1 MPQVLI
7 ASAIASAFKAAG
19 FYITSQAL
27 AMVAATVQFIAVT
40 AASMAASKLLAP
52 KMPSFSDSSLSE
64 RGQMVRSPIAARS
77 IIYGRCRVSGTIVYI
92 STTGTK
98 NEYLHLVVALAGHE
112 VEAIDEIYFNDE
124 EVPLSGNQPTGF
136 YSGVALINK
145 KRGVPNDT
153 ADADLIAATVN
164 LTDGKWTADHKLSGI
179 AYLYVRLTWD
189 AEKYPSGIPNISAV
203 VRGRKV
209 FDPRNSQTVYSAN
222 AALCLRDYLTNASL
236 SMGMTTAEMDDT
248 AFGVAANV
256 CDEDIEIKPV
266 TTPTPTE
273 EKLYEAN
280 GVVST
285 SASPDENI
293 GKLLSAMGGLIAYTG
308 GNIAP
313 YAAAYRIPT
322 VTFSEKHFV
331 GPISVQTRTSARDRV
346 NSVKGVYL
354 SEINNWQ
361 VTDFPTIT
369 DATYVSDDNGIVFFR
384 DVVLPFTTSS
394 SCAQRLAVI
403 ELRRAREEITM
414 SARFRLEAMQVRAGD
429 TVMITNSKLG
439 FSSKVFEVMEWN
451 FASGGNPPEVFVD
464 MTLRETDSSVYSW
477 NVTDE
482 IYTAGALNTT
492 LPDPFTISAPT
503 NLSLTADGTTQFI
516 QLDGSVMPRIRVAWT
531 PPAVGFIESGGAVV
545 IEYKPS
551 TSTTYLTWSR
561 LEGAQ
566 TEDFISSDVKI
577 GTNYNVRIYGE
588 SYFRISTSYLS
599 GTITV
604 AKDTTAPSIPTGLTA
619 VVGTGRAV
627 SLDWNDNTE
636 PDFSEYGIYRN
647 TTAVTPANANTN
659 KIAEVRASRFVDTDV
674 DIGTTYYYWLNAY
687 DTVENVSG
695 FTNYVQ
701 ATPSVIT
708 AGPID
713 PTPPDQPAAPTLIST
728 TVYLSSDGG
737 SFARVSLTAPPLPAR
752 AVALD
757 VLYRRT
763 GASDYI
769 VANQI
774 AQSVSYAVSI
784 DDLTVGE
791 SYEFAAR
798 GISFSG
804 AISPISTTLSQTA
817 PSNTTPPAPP
827 TALTYISGTDAAFER
842 PAEMIGD
849 VVAYSVRVN
858 WTPPATKSVLSYES
872 VMTSTDSDAAA
883 DTQYGLGLFHRE
895 PIPESIFSSLGL
907 FNEYVRVRAVDRTGQ
922 KSAWAGGGTSLY
934 TYWGIPGPTL
944 MRQAANSVDI
954 TGGSAT
960 LTSVTASTARA
971 ASLVV
976 APAAATSPRAQLALY
991 AGSDVF
997 NFTVSSGSYDL
1008 DVDIT
1013 NRGFTAKPD
1022 WGLIQIYD
1030 TNYLGV
1036 YDFDVGSSSTNARFV
1051 IYSRDGGT
1059 RTTGNRR
1066 YHFILGK
1073 YT

>member
-1 MPQVLI
+1 MPQVI
-7 ASAIASAFKAAG
+7 VNAAYYLWLG
-19 FYITSQAL
+19 VNAVAGAGALSQA
-27 AMVAATVQFIAVT
+27 AAIATVQFIAVT

-112 VEAIDEIYFNDE
+112 VEAIDTIYFNDE

-145 KRGVPNDT
+145 KLGVPNDT
-153 ADADLIAATVN
+153 ADQDLINATVN
-164 LTDGKWTADHKLSGI
+164 LTDGKWTSDHKLSGI

-203 VRGRKV
+203 VRGKKV

-222 AALCLRDYLTNASL
+222 AALCLRDYLTTSL
-236 SMGMTTAEMDDT
+236 GMGMTTAEMDDT
-248 AFGVAANV
+248 AFGVAANI
-256 CDEDIEIKPV
+256 CDENVEIKPV

-273 EKLYEAN
+273 ENRYEAN

-308 GNIAP
+308 GKIAP

-369 DATYVSDDNGIVFFR
+369 DATYVSDDNGVVFFR

-492 LPDPFTISAPT
+492 LPDPFTISAP
-503 NLSLTADGTTQFI
+503 SGLTLTANGTTQLIQADGTA
-516 QLDGSVMPRIRVAWT
+516 LPRILVAWT
-531 PPAVGFIESGGAVV
+531 APAEAFIQSGGVV
-545 IEYKPS
+545 GIEYKES
-551 TSTTYLTWSR
+551 TSATYLTWSR
-561 LEGAQ
+561 VGGDQ
-566 TEDFISSDVKI
+566 TRDFISSDVKI
-577 GTNYNVRIYGE
+577 GLTYDVRIYGE
-588 SYFRISTSYLS
+588 SYFGVSTSYLTAQT
-599 GTITV
+599 GV
-604 AKDTTAPSIPTGLTA
+604 AKDTTAPVTPTGLTA

-695 FTNYVQ
+695 FATSVS
-701 ATPSVIT
+701 ATPVVIT

-713 PTPPDQPAAPTLIST
+713 STPPSTPSAPTFVSEST
-728 TVYLSSDGG
+728 YLSSDGG
-737 SFARVSLTAPPLPAR
+737 TFAKITIAAPALPAGARVNQ
-752 AVALD
+752 
-757 VLYRRT
+757 VLYRVSGST
-763 GASDYI
+763 EFL
-769 VANQI
+769 I
-774 AQSVSYAVSI
+774 ACELTAAGNATI
-784 DDLTVGE
+784 DDLTVGAA
-791 SYEFAAR
+791 YVFAIRAV
-798 GISFSG
+798 SFSNVR
-804 AISPISTTLSQTA
+804 STVSSTLSRTA
-817 PSNTTPPAPP
+817 PSNTTAPAAP
-827 TALTYISGTDAAFER
+827 TGGTFTGDGVKPKYFTGTLVFLVGTR
-842 PAEMIGD
+842 IGWAPNTESD
-849 VVAYSVRVN
+849 FDYYEIK
-858 WTPPATKSVLSYES
+858 AT
-872 VMTSTDSDAAA
+872 TTNSDAATDYSWTPFDGA
-883 DTQYGLGLFHRE
+883 NFFVTTRDTETFLYTSTIGAGYIR
-895 PIPESIFSSLGL
+895 IRAVNRSGVASSWASLG
-907 FNEYVRVRAVDRTGQ
+907 NANSAASVGTGTVS
-922 KSAWAGGGTSLY
+922 KYNDSDVTTTGIKTGGGSST
-934 TYWGIPGPTL
+934 
-944 MRQAANSVDI
+944 RQVNVVYEINDVFAI
-954 TGGSAT
+954 TGGAT
-960 LTSVTASTARA
+960 T
-971 ASLVV
+971 
-976 APAAATSPRAQLALY
+976 
-991 AGSDVF
+991 
-997 NFTVSSGSYDL
+997 YDL
-1008 DVDIT
+1008 SISLT
-1013 NRGFTAKPD
+1013 NRGFSTKPD
-1022 WGLIQIYD
+1022 DGLVVVEDVLYQGFYD
-1030 TNYLGV
+1030 SQAA
-1036 YDFDVGSSSTNARFV
+1036 GSTSTNAV
-1051 IYSRDGGT
+1051 IKIYRNDGGT
-1059 RTTGNRR
+1059 LASGNLRLSAR
-1066 YHFILGK
+1066 FTD

>member
-1 MPQVLI
+1 MPQVIVNAAYYLWLGVN
-7 ASAIASAFKAAG
+7 AVAGAGALSQAAAIA
-19 FYITSQAL
+19 
-27 AMVAATVQFIAVT
+27 TVKFIAVT

-164 LTDGKWTADHKLSGI
+164 LTDGKWTSDHKLSGI

-203 VRGRKV
+203 VRGKKV

-222 AALCLRDYLTNASL
+222 AALCLRDYLTSSL
-236 SMGMTTAEMDDT
+236 GMGMTTAEMDDT
-248 AFGVAANV
+248 AFGAAANI
-256 CDEDIEIKPV
+256 CDENVEIKPV
-266 TTPTPTE
+266 TTPATE
-273 EKLYEAN
+273 ENRYEAN

-308 GNIAP
+308 GKIAP

-369 DATYVSDDNGIVFFR
+369 DAAYVSADNGSVFFR

-561 LEGAQ
+561 VEGAQ

-713 PTPPDQPAAPTLIST
+713 PTAPNTPAAPTLISAT
-728 TVYLSSDGG
+728 FYLSSDGG
-737 SFARVSLTAPPLPAR
+737 SFASISLTAPPLPSG
-752 AVALD
+752 AVSLD

-763 GASDYI
+763 GASDFI
-769 VANQI
+769 IANQI
-774 AQSVSYAVSI
+774 TSSVSYAVSI
-784 DDLTVGE
+784 DDLSAGVG
-791 SYEFAAR
+791 YQFATR

-804 AISPISTTLSQTA
+804 RLSTVSSVLGLTA
-817 PSNTTPPAPP
+817 PSNTT
-827 TALTYISGTDAAFER
+827 S
-842 PAEMIGD
+842 
-849 VVAYSVRVN
+849 
-858 WTPPATKSVLSYES
+858 PATPTGGTFSGDGVKPKYFPATTVFLIGTRIGWASNTESDFAYYEIKA
-872 VMTSTDSDAAA
+872 TTTNSDAATDYSWTPNDGA
-883 DTQYGLGLFHRE
+883 NSFVTTRDTETFLYSLSAPAGYIRIRAVNRSGVAS
-895 PIPESIFSSLGL
+895 PYASLG
-907 FNEYVRVRAVDRTGQ
+907 NANTAASIGTGTI
-922 KSAWAGGGTSLY
+922 SAQNT
-934 TYWGIPGPTL
+934 TDVTTTGIKTGSGSST
-944 MRQAANSVDI
+944 RQINVVYEINDVFAI
-954 TGGSAT
+954 TGGAT
-960 LTSVTASTARA
+960 T
-971 ASLVV
+971 
-976 APAAATSPRAQLALY
+976 
-991 AGSDVF
+991 
-997 NFTVSSGSYDL
+997 YDL
-1008 DVDIT
+1008 SISLT
-1013 NRGFTAKPD
+1013 NRGFNTKPD
-1022 WGLIQIYD
+1022 DGLVAVEDVLYQGFYDSQAAGSTSTTAVIKIYR
-1030 TNYLGV
+1030 N
-1036 YDFDVGSSSTNARFV
+1036 
-1051 IYSRDGGT
+1051 DGGT
-1059 RTTGNRR
+1059 LASGNLRLSAR
-1066 YHFILGK
+1066 FTEYN
-1073 YT
+1073 

>member
-1 MPQVLI
+1 MPQVI
-7 ASAIASAFKAAG
+7 VNAAYYLWLG
-19 FYITSQAL
+19 VNAVAGAGALSQA
-27 AMVAATVQFIAVT
+27 AAIATVQFIAVT

-136 YSGVALINK
+136 YAGVALINK

-164 LTDGKWTADHKLSGI
+164 LTDGKWTSDHKLSGI

-222 AALCLRDYLTNASL
+222 AALCLRDYLTNSL
-236 SMGMTTAEMDDT
+236 GMGMTTAEMDDT
-248 AFGVAANV
+248 AFGAAANI
-256 CDEDIEIKPV
+256 CDENVEIKPV
-266 TTPTPTE
+266 TVPATE
-273 EKLYEAN
+273 ENRYEAN

-308 GNIAP
+308 GKIAP
-313 YAAAYRIPT
+313 YTAAYRIPT

-492 LPDPFTISAPT
+492 LPDPFTISAP
-503 NLSLTADGTTQFI
+503 SGLTLTANGTTQLIQADGTA
-516 QLDGSVMPRIRVAWT
+516 LPRILVAWT
-531 PPAVGFIESGGAVV
+531 APDEAFIQSGGVV
-545 IEYKPS
+545 GIEYKES
-551 TSTTYLTWSR
+551 TSATYLTWSR
-561 LEGAQ
+561 VEGNQ
-566 TEDFISSDVKI
+566 TRDFISSDVKI
-577 GTNYNVRIYGE
+577 GLTYDVRIYGE
-588 SYFRISTSYLS
+588 SYFGVSTSYLTAQT
-599 GTITV
+599 GV
-604 AKDTTAPSIPTGLTA
+604 AKDTTAPVTPTGLTA
-619 VVGTGRAV
+619 AVGTGRAV

-636 PDFSEYGIYRN
+636 PDFSEYGIYRK
-647 TTAVTPANANTN
+647 TTAVTPANANTD

-687 DTVENVSG
+687 DSVENVSG
-695 FTNYVQ
+695 FAPYVE
-701 ATPSVIT
+701 ATPVVIT

-713 PTPPDQPAAPTLIST
+713 STPPSTPSAPTFVSESTYPATDGGTFAKVTIAAPALPT
-728 TVYLSSDGG
+728 G
-737 SFARVSLTAPPLPAR
+737 ARVNQ
-752 AVALD
+752 
-757 VLYRRT
+757 VLYRVSGST
-763 GASDYI
+763 DFL
-769 VANQI
+769 I
-774 AQSVSYAVSI
+774 ACELTAAGNATI
-784 DDLTVGE
+784 DDLTVGAA
-791 SYEFAAR
+791 YVFAIRAV
-798 GISFSG
+798 SFSNVR
-804 AISPISTTLSQTA
+804 STVSSTLSRTA
-817 PSNTTPPAPP
+817 PSNTTAPAPP
-827 TALTYISGTDAAFER
+827 TGGTFTGDGVKPKYFTGTLVFLVGTR
-842 PAEMIGD
+842 IGWAPNTESD
-849 VVAYSVRVN
+849 FDYYEIK
-858 WTPPATKSVLSYES
+858 AT
-872 VMTSTDSDAAA
+872 TTNSDAATDYSWTPFDGA
-883 DTQYGLGLFHRE
+883 NFFVTTRDTETFLYTSTIGAGYIR
-895 PIPESIFSSLGL
+895 IRAVNRSGVASSWASLG
-907 FNEYVRVRAVDRTGQ
+907 NANSAASVGTGTVS
-922 KSAWAGGGTSLY
+922 KYNDSDVTTTGIKTGGGSS
-934 TYWGIPGPTL
+934 TL
-944 MRQAANSVDI
+944 QVNVVYEVNSVVTL

-960 LTSVTASTARA
+960 ENVNI
-971 ASLVV
+971 SL
-976 APAAATSPRAQLALY
+976 A
-991 AGSDVF
+991 
-997 NFTVSSGSYDL
+997 
-1008 DVDIT
+1008 
-1013 NRGFTAKPD
+1013 NRGFSAKPD
-1022 WGLIQIYD
+1022 DGLVVVEDVLYQGFYD
-1030 TNYLGV
+1030 SQAA
-1036 YDFDVGSSSTNARFV
+1036 GSTSTNAV
-1051 IYSRDGGT
+1051 IKIYRNDGGT
-1059 RTTGNRR
+1059 LASGPLRLSARFTD
-1066 YHFILGK
+1066 